1 MNKYEECS
9 YCRRVNSPLCEQCRD
24 ASLLLINDTR
34 RFFYINREGEA
45 RRGPVEAFLLPYMNV
60 WACSYV
66 LELGKEKWDF
76 AGEVLDK
83 RTLVQNF
90 KYCPICNNKLQMRA
104 DSVNQYDR
112 EMLHECC
119 FCGFRF
125 KDGGTQIFSEAQM
138 EYLTRKQK
146 SG

>member
-60 WACSYV
+60 WGCSYV
-66 LELGKEKWDF
+66 LEIGKEKWDF

-83 RTLVQNF
+83 RTLKPNF
-90 KYCPICNNKLQMRA
+90 NYCPICNNKVFTMIGDEWAKNTGRL
-104 DSVNQYDR
+104 Y
-112 EMLHECC
+112 
-119 FCGFRF
+119 
-125 KDGGTQIFSEAQM
+125 KDEENGPTPS
-138 EYLTRKQK
+138 L
-146 SG
+146 